1 MIKNHFFE
9 LLFEIFSNSTRFLA
23 NETQFYNISAESKD
37 SKLFKINSQNISNQL
52 TPMDTWRHLGPTTA
66 DVERDGTLQ
75 TALATGRNNELT
87 NIFDF
92 SQSFHFVESFKVQ
105 LIESATRKSDCLWMT
120 NDDLWKYFHSVKM
133 SHEMSKWFRT
143 KHRVQ

>member
-1 MIKNHFFE
+1 
-9 LLFEIFSNSTRFLA
+9 
-23 NETQFYNISAESKD
+23 
-37 SKLFKINSQNISNQL
+37 
-52 TPMDTWRHLGPTTA
+52 MDTWRHLGPTTA